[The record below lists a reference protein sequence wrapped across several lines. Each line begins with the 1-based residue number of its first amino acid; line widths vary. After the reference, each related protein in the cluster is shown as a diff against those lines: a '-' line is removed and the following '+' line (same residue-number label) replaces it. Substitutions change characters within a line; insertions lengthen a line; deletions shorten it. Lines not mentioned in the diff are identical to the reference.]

1 MKDDRRR
8 KGRSALLV
16 PPSASLLRPFQEGCS
31 MRSALLC
38 CVALL
43 CAAGAA
49 QAQGWPAPQG
59 YYPNA
64 AYYPNGGY
72 YPNAGPAP
80 GPEFYGAQPPPFAYS
95 NGFYH
100 FQQYTPP
107 EPGTAGEP
115 REWPEGPPKKP
126 SWVYARFDYLFAK
139 LRTPD
144 N

>member
-1 MKDDRRR
+1 MKVDRRR

-16 PPSASLLRPFQEGCS
+16 PPSALLLHPFQEGSS
-31 MRSALLC
+31 MRSALC
-38 CVALL
+38 SVALL

-80 GPEFYGAQPPPFAYS
+80 APEYYGAQQPPFDYS

-100 FQQYTPP
+100 FQQY
-107 EPGTAGEP
+107 
-115 REWPEGPPKKP
+115 
-126 SWVYARFDYLFAK
+126 
-139 LRTPD
+139 
-144 N
+144 